1 MRLHHD
7 RETDDAVIELGRGVG
22 LPAPTPDWVE
32 SRVDSRGRL
41 IAIVIRQASEHLAPA
56 VLVDDT
62 LLGTREAAAFFA
74 VKPSNFVRDVASR
87 DDFPAPV
94 ANLASSRIWRR
105 GDLRAYQERRRSS
118 ALLTPASPRPW
129 VMNRNA
135 RGRTG
140 NAAVQAPGMRREVR
154 DLLPTIRR
162 RLVSRFRP
170 ERIIVFGSQAR
181 GDATG
186 QSDLDL
192 LVVVPDT
199 TDIRSAT
206 RDMYEVLDDLP
217 IAKDIV
223 VATLA
228 DIERF
233 GNLVGT
239 ILQPALRDG
248 VTIYERA

>member
-1 MRLHHD
+1 
-7 RETDDAVIELGRGVG
+7 VIHE
-22 LPAPTPDWVE
+22 
-32 SRVDSRGRL
+32 
-41 IAIVIRQASEHLAPA
+41 ASEHLAP
-56 VLVDDT
+56 VLLVDEA
-62 LLGTREAAAFFA
+62 LLGTSEAAAFFD
-74 VKPSNFVRDVASR
+74 VKPSNFVRDLASR
-87 DDFPAPV
+87 DDFPPPV
-94 ANLASSRIWRR
+94 ASLASTRVWRR
-105 GDLRAYQERRRSS
+105 GDLRAYRQRRRLSTF
-118 ALLTPASPRPW
+118 LTAPPARPK
-129 VMNRNA
+129 VHRRNA
-135 RGRTG
+135 RRGEITLAI
-140 NAAVQAPGMRREVR
+140 AAPAMRQEVR

-181 GDATG
+181 GDATQ

-192 LVVVPDT
+192 LVVVPEN
-199 TDIRSAT
+199 TDIKSAT
-206 RDMYEVLDDLP
+206 RDMYEVLEDLP

-239 ILQPALRDG
+239 ILQPALREG

>member
-7 RETDDAVIELGRGVG
+7 SETDDAIIAVGHGGGVS
-22 LPAPTPDWVE
+22 APWPDWIE
-32 SRVDSRGRL
+32 CRIDSRGRL
-41 IAIVIRQASEHLAPA
+41 SAIVIHEASEHLAPDL
-56 VLVDDT
+56 LVDEA
-62 LLGTREAAAFFA
+62 LLGTSEAAAFFD
-74 VKPSNFVRDVASR
+74 VRPPNFVRDLASR

-94 ANLASSRIWRR
+94 ASLASTRVWRR
-105 GDLRAYQERRRSS
+105 GDLRAYRQRRRSS
-118 ALLTPASPRPW
+118 RRGANTLAIAAPA
-129 VMNRNA
+129 
-135 RGRTG
+135 
-140 NAAVQAPGMRREVR
+140 MRQEVR

-181 GDATG
+181 GDAT
-186 QSDLDL
+186 QHSDLDL

-206 RDMYEVLDDLP
+206 RDMYEALDDLS

-248 VTIYERA
+248 VTIYERT

>member
-7 RETDDAVIELGRGVG
+7 SKTDDAVIELGHGGGVA
-22 LPAPTPDWVE
+22 APWPDWVE

-41 IAIVIRQASEHLAPA
+41 SAIVIHEASEHLAPDL
-56 VLVDDT
+56 LVDEA
-62 LLGTREAAAFFA
+62 LLGTSEAAAFFD
-74 VKPSNFVRDVASR
+74 VRPPNFVRDLASR
-87 DDFPAPV
+87 DDFPSPV
-94 ANLASSRIWRR
+94 ANLASTRVWRR
-105 GDLRAYQERRRSS
+105 GDLRAYRQRRRSS
-118 ALLTPASPRPW
+118 TFLTPASPRPRILR
-129 VMNRNA
+129 RNA
-135 RGRTG
+135 GTG
-140 NAAVQAPGMRREVR
+140 VSTLAIATPAMRREVR

-162 RLVSRFRP
+162 RLVSRFQP

-239 ILQPALRDG
+239 ILQPALREG

>member
-7 RETDDAVIELGRGVG
+7 RETDDAVIELGGGVG

-32 SRVDSRGRL
+32 SRVDSGGRL

-94 ANLASSRIWRR
+94 ANLASTRVWRR

-118 ALLTPASPRPW
+118 
-129 VMNRNA
+129 
-135 RGRTG
+135 
-140 NAAVQAPGMRREVR
+140 GMRREVR

-162 RLVSRFRP
+162 RLVSRFQP

-181 GDATG
+181 GDATPG
-186 QSDLDL
+186 SDLDL
-192 LVVVPDT
+192 LVVVPEAM
-199 TDIRSAT
+199 DIRSVT
-206 RDMYEVLDDLP
+206 RGMYDVLDDLP
-217 IAKDIV
+217 IGKDIV
-223 VATLA
+223 VATQA

-233 GNLVGT
+233 GTLVGT
-239 ILQPALRDG
+239 ILLQALSEG
-248 VTIYERA
+248 ITIYERA

>member
-1 MRLHHD
+1 MRLKHD

-22 LPAPTPDWVE
+22 PPAPTPDWVE
-32 SRVDSRGRL
+32 SRVDTRGRL
-41 IAIVIRQASEHLAPA
+41 NAIVIHQASQHLAPA
-56 VLVDDT
+56 VLVDEA
-62 LLGTREAAAFFA
+62 LLGTSEAAAFFD

-94 ANLASSRIWRR
+94 ANLASTRVWRR
-105 GDLRAYQERRRSS
+105 GDLQAYQERRRSS
-118 ALLTPASPRPW
+118 ALVTPTSPRPT
-129 VMNRNA
+129 VVHRTA
-135 RGRTG
+135 RTRIGKVAV
-140 NAAVQAPGMRREVR
+140 AAPRMRREVR

-162 RLVSRFRP
+162 RLVSRFQP

-181 GDATG
+181 GDAKQG
-186 QSDLDL
+186 SDLDL
-192 LVVVPDT
+192 LVVVSDAI
-199 TDIRSAT
+199 DIRSAT

-223 VATLA
+223 VATEA

-239 ILQPALRDG
+239 ILQPALSEG
-248 VTIYERA
+248 ITIYERV

>member
-7 RETDDAVIELGRGVG
+7 RETDDAVIELGHGVG
-22 LPAPTPDWVE
+22 LPAQTPDWVE

-41 IAIVIRQASEHLAPA
+41 VAIVIRKASEHLALA
-56 VLVDDT
+56 VLVDET

-118 ALLTPASPRPW
+118 ARLTAASPRPG
-129 VMNRNA
+129 VINRSA
-135 RGRTG
+135 RGRIGTV
-140 NAAVQAPGMRREVR
+140 AVETAGMRREVR

-181 GDATG
+181 GDATPG
-186 QSDLDL
+186 SDLDL
-192 LVVVPDT
+192 LVVVPEAM
-199 TDIRSAT
+199 DIRSAT
-206 RDMYEVLDDLP
+206 RGMYEALDDLP

-223 VATLA
+223 VATQA

-233 GNLVGT
+233 GTLVGT
-239 ILQPALRDG
+239 ILLPALSEG
-248 VTIYERA
+248 ITIYERA

>member
-7 RETDDAVIELGRGVG
+7 SETDDAVIDLGHGDG
-22 LPAPTPDWVE
+22 AAAPWPDWVE

-41 IAIVIRQASEHLAPA
+41 SAIVIHKASEHLAP
-56 VLVDDT
+56 VLLVDEA
-62 LLGTREAAAFFA
+62 LLGTSEAAAFFD
-74 VKPSNFVRDVASR
+74 VRPSNFVRDLASR
-87 DDFPAPV
+87 DDFPPPV
-94 ANLASSRIWRR
+94 ASLASTRVWRR
-105 GDLRAYQERRRSS
+105 GDLRAYRERRRSS
-118 ALLTPASPRPW
+118 TSLTPASAGSKVLR
-129 VMNRNA
+129 RNA
-135 RGRTG
+135 RRGVSTVAI
-140 NAAVQAPGMRREVR
+140 AAPAMRQEVR

-181 GDATG
+181 GDATHH
-186 QSDLDL
+186 SDLDL
-192 LVVVPDT
+192 LVVVSEG
-199 TDIRSAT
+199 TDIKSAT

-228 DIERF
+228 DIDRF

-239 ILQPALRDG
+239 ILQPALREG